1 MAMVFDERLSKQLE
15 SNYRKRDFQ
24 RRRHLV
30 EQTLK
35 PRQGEAVLDVGCG
48 PGFYLEELAAAVQPG
63 GRVAGVDSSEQ
74 MVELARRRCARI
86 SNADVQIASASSL
99 PFADASFDAAISV
112 QVLEFVAQLDAAL
125 TELHRVLR
133 PGGRVVI
140 WDVDW
145 TAATWHSDQPER
157 SVRVLRAWGGHL
169 SHPALP
175 RTLAS
180 RLRAAGF
187 TGVAVEGHAFATTD
201 FTEDA
206 YGVALIP
213 AITRYAAE
221 AGGLGEEAQN
231 WADELRRL
239 GETGRFFAS
248 VPQYC
253 FAAVRP

>member
-1 MAMVFDERLSKQLE
+1 MALEFDERLSKQLE

-24 RRRHLV
+24 RRRRLV
-30 EQTLK
+30 EEILG
-35 PRQGEAVLDVGCG
+35 PRKGEAVLDVGCG
-48 PGFYLEELAAAVQPG
+48 PGFYLKELAPAVGPG
-63 GRVAGVDSSEQ
+63 GDLAGIDSSEQ
-74 MVELARRRCARI
+74 MVELARVRCAG
-86 SNADVQIASASSL
+86 IANVALHIGSGSSL
-99 PFADASFDAAISV
+99 PFADGRFDAAISV
-112 QVLEFVAQLDAAL
+112 QVLEFVAELDAAL

-133 PGGRVVI
+133 PGGRVVV

-145 TAATWHSDQPER
+145 AAAAWHSDHPDR
-157 SVRVLRAWGGHL
+157 SARVLRAWEGHL

-187 TGVAVEGHAFATTD
+187 TGVSVEGHAFATVD
-201 FTEDA
+201 FSEEA

-221 AGGLGEEAQN
+221 AGGLGEEAYE

-239 GETGRFFAS
+239 GEVGRFFTS
-248 VPQYC
+248 VPQYS
-253 FAAVRP
+253 FTAVRP